1 MPKVQQGAAK
11 KASRSSGKSMAGKPT
26 KPALDKLPNTQE
38 TRLATSDHGEQIA
51 PEASTRNRRH
61 AQAGASGYVRLRIR
75 MDEGEMSI
83 VDTHHVDSELELPS
97 ALHGG
102 NAYDVTLGDRL
113 LHADS
118 VPDVGVSRSYPN
130 PDPDAPI
137 EQRHHH
143 FHLLSTY
150 EFDVRVPLAD
160 LTPADLGKV
169 EIAYYRVKEHPDR
182 AIGAQPLGRQY
193 PRELR
198 EMSRIVGL
206 PPDLLGSRRS
216 SRSTA

>member
-1 MPKVQQGAAK
+1 MPKAQQGTAK
-11 KASRSSGKSMAGKPT
+11 KPSAASRKDAASKAT
-26 KPALDKLPNTQE
+26 KPAVGQLPTKQ
-38 TRLATSDHGEQIA
+38 TARKAASDLGDQIA
-51 PEASTRNRRH
+51 AKAPSRSRRH
-61 AQAGASGYVRLRIR
+61 PRAGASGYVRLRIR

-83 VDTHHVDSELELPS
+83 VDTHHVDSELALPT

-118 VPDVGVSRSYPN
+118 LPDVSVSRSYPN
-130 PDPDAPI
+130 PDPGAPP

-143 FHLLSTY
+143 FQQLSMY

-169 EIAYYRVKEHPDR
+169 EIAYYRVKEHTDR
-182 AIGAQPLGRQY
+182 AMTAQPLARQY
-193 PRELR
+193 SKELR
-198 EMSRIVGL
+198 EVNRIVGL
-206 PPDLLGSRRS
+206 PADVLRGPS
-216 SRSTA
+216 SS